1 MDETSFN
8 AGFGSPKYKKFSFGG
23 GFGFNKYSPYS
34 SWDSDG
40 RNNKSK
46 RFNINYFPND
56 QLQFSFGVDDSKEEE
71 WLKWIDTNRLG
82 SFTKKRRNINFGMTF
97 FQGTRHE
104 FRLKNQSVMIKAEDP
119 TPLIS
124 SLSGELS
131 ESDYLIDPFYVSENS
146 LQMRYRYEI
155 SPLSYFYLVYTR
167 GYSFYDDTDTFTYED
182 LYQDSWENPSNEV
195 FTLKVRFKF

>member
-1 MDETSFN
+1 MDSY
-8 AGFGSPKYKKFSFGG
+8 FGITVFQSTKHEF
-23 GFGFNKYSPYS
+23 
-34 SWDSDG
+34 WL
-40 RNNKSK
+40 NNKVV
-46 RFNINYFPND
+46 R
-56 QLQFSFGVDDSKEEE
+56 
-71 WLKWIDTNRLG
+71 
-82 SFTKKRRNINFGMTF
+82 
-97 FQGTRHE
+97 
-104 FRLKNQSVMIKAEDP
+104 IKAKDP
-119 TPLIS
+119 IPLIS

-131 ESDYLIDPFYVSENS
+131 ESDYLIDTFYVSENS